1 VGEDARMTATREE
14 AGVLFPAVDGR
25 RSTTATGQAIV
36 ADAARA
42 ADVALGARIAG
53 LGRWRA
59 EYIDA
64 LRDLTAVTGRSRAAA
79 LAAARAGLRSM
90 AARMVLRSGG
100 ADLPLERAGAA
111 EPAVRLGTRTIA
123 GTARPLRELVVPYRG
138 RALRGGA
145 LRAQLERWV
154 ERGVVEPSFAGAVRE
169 VAEHPEWLALPGRA
183 VALVGAGAEMG
194 PLEPLCAWG
203 ARVLAVDVPK
213 PEIWRR
219 VERIAAA
226 GAGSVAVPVADA
238 AEGVDVGRD
247 LPAARAWLREAAG
260 GDDLVLGMHAYA
272 DGAQHVQVTAAVDAL
287 AADLLK
293 TRPRT
298 AFAALATPTDAYLVD
313 RGIVEA
319 ARRAWSARGLR
330 ATLQAPLR
338 AVARG
343 RLFAPA
349 YAGEVS
355 ADDGRRWGVANV
367 LVPQQGPNYALAKR
381 LQRWRAVVA
390 EDAGHPVS
398 FNVAPASWTR
408 SVTANRLLAAAYA
421 GAHRFGVEIF
431 SPATV
436 RVLMAAMLVH
446 DLYRPAAARP
456 DRHPEALFVEGAA
469 HGGLWRTPYEPRSVL
484 PLAALAGL
492 PRTLR
497 RGRRDR

>member
-1 VGEDARMTATREE
+1 MTSTREE
-14 AGVLFPAVDGR
+14 TGVLFPAVDGR
-25 RSTTATGQAIV
+25 RSTSATGQGIV

-42 ADVALGARIAG
+42 ADPALGARIAG
-53 LGRWRA
+53 LRRWRA
-59 EYIDA
+59 DYIDA

-90 AARMVLRSGG
+90 AARMVVRAEGD
-100 ADLPLERAGAA
+100 DLPLERVRAA
-111 EPAVRLGTRTIA
+111 EPAARLATRTIA
-123 GTARPLRELVVPYRG
+123 GAARPLRELVVPYRG
-138 RALRGGA
+138 RALRGAA
-145 LRAQLERWV
+145 LRTQLERWV

-194 PLEPLCAWG
+194 PLEPLASWG
-203 ARVLAVDVPK
+203 ARILALDVPR
-213 PEIWRR
+213 PDIWRR

-226 GAGSVAVPVADA
+226 GAGSVAVPVADGA
-238 AEGVDVGRD
+238 DVGRD
-247 LPAARAWLREAAG
+247 LPAARAWLVENAA

-272 DGAQHVQVTAAVDAL
+272 DGARHVEVTAAVDAL
-287 AADLLK
+287 AADLLE

-319 ARRAWSARGLR
+319 ARRAWSARGVR
-330 ATLQAPLR
+330 AALQAPLR
-338 AVARG
+338 AAARG

-349 YAGEVS
+349 YAREVS

-390 EDAGHPVS
+390 QDAGHPVS

-446 DLYRPAAARP
+446 DLHRAADAP
-456 DRHPEALFVEGAA
+456 QDRHPEALFVEGAA

-497 RGRRDR
+497 RRRGHDG

>member
-1 VGEDARMTATREE
+1 MTATREE

-25 RSTTATGQAIV
+25 RSTTATGQGIV

-42 ADVALGARIAG
+42 ADPALAARIAA
-53 LGRWRA
+53 LPRWRA
-59 EYIDA
+59 DYIDA
-64 LRDLTAVTGRSRAAA
+64 LRDLTALTGRSRAAA

-90 AARMVLRSGG
+90 AARMVVRADG
-100 ADLPLERAGAA
+100 ADVPLERLQAA
-111 EPAVRLGTRTIA
+111 EPATRPGIRTITGA
-123 GTARPLRELVVPYRG
+123 ARPLPELVVPYHG
-138 RALRGGA
+138 RALRGA
-145 LRAQLERWV
+145 PLRAQLERWV
-154 ERGVVEPSFAGAVRE
+154 ERGVVEPSFAGAVGQ

-194 PLEPLCAWG
+194 PLEPLAAWG
-203 ARVLAVDVPK
+203 ARVLAVDVPR

-219 VERIAAA
+219 IERIAAV
-226 GAGSVAVPVADA
+226 GAGSVAVPVAGGA
-238 AEGVDVGRD
+238 QGIDVEHD
-247 LPAARAWLREAAG
+247 LPAARSWLREAAG
-260 GDDLVLGMHAYA
+260 DDDLVLGMHAYA
-272 DGAQHVQVTAAVDAL
+272 DGARHVQVTAVVDAL
-287 AADLLK
+287 AAELLE

-319 ARRAWSARGLR
+319 ARRAWSARGAR
-330 ATLQAPLR
+330 AALQAPLR

-349 YAGEVS
+349 YAGEVC

-431 SPATV
+431 APATV

-446 DLYRPAAARP
+446 DLHRPAAARA

-469 HGGLWRTPYEPRSVL
+469 HGGLWRSPYEPRSVL

-497 RGRRDR
+497 RRRPEA